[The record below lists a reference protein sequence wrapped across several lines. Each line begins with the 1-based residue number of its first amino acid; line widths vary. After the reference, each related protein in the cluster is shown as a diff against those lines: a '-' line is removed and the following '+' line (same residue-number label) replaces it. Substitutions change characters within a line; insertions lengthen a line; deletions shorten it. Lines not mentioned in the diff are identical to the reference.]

1 VPETVSGLVVQRE
14 NALRVGEENLAFCG
28 KFEPPAVSFK
38 EPSPDLLL
46 KLPDLNAHC
55 GLREIYEARGACE
68 ASGFRSGGE
77 RTQGGDVKKHAILV
91 AKIWLASI
99 SDWHGIPKAA
109 CALLRRESG
118 APVSSAVPDYGMK
131 DHHVQD
137 AHSSIGRAAGECQC
151 HRTMK

>member
-1 VPETVSGLVVQRE
+1 MQGSRDRNIPALQDEPGLSPPSARDGVWLRRATRE
-14 NALRVGEENLAFCG
+14 CVARRAGELAFCG

-68 ASGFRSGGE
+68 ASGLRGGGE

-91 AKIWLASI
+91 AKIWLAS
-99 SDWHGIPKAA
+99 K
-109 CALLRRESG
+109 
-118 APVSSAVPDYGMK
+118 
-131 DHHVQD
+131 
-137 AHSSIGRAAGECQC
+137 
-151 HRTMK
+151 